1 MLDTAPHEE
10 LTSLIADVYSVLE
23 RVQAGASTEEIEL
36 RVAAAQA
43 TIDRLQEIVGA
54 GPTGAFND
62 LSRHLHF
69 IVHYHRKNQPD
80 NYASD
85 LVGIREKDLPGVI
98 KLVRTWGA
106 PAYDPVLLAAVRVSW
121 EAQHY
126 ASAVRDA
133 FIILEMRLRDLVDAD
148 PSVAASGVRLVTA
161 VLGPTSPTRVA
172 LPADTFMGTLTGPE
186 ADGAYA
192 LVKGAFQLFRNAT
205 AHRPIV
211 YQRQQAEDVIRLVN
225 LCLMLLPRPVGED
238 PSR

>member
-1 MLDTAPHEE
+1 MLNTAPHEE
-10 LTSLIADVYSVLE
+10 LSSLIADVYTVLE
-23 RVQAGASTEEIEL
+23 RVQAGASIEEIEL
-36 RVAAAQA
+36 RVASAQA
-43 TIDRLQEIVGA
+43 TLDKLQEIVGA
-54 GPTGAFND
+54 GPTGAFGD

-69 IVHYHRKNQPD
+69 IVHYHRKDQPE

-85 LVGIREKDLPGVI
+85 LIGIREKDLPGVI
-98 KLVRTWGA
+98 KLVKAWGA
-106 PAYDPVLLAAVRVSW
+106 PAYDPVLLEAVRVSW
-121 EAQHY
+121 DAQHY

-133 FIILEMRLRDLVDAD
+133 FIVLEVRLRDLVDAD
-148 PSVAASGVRLVTA
+148 PHVADSGVRLVTA

-172 LPADTFMGTLTGPE
+172 LPTDTFMGKLTGPE

-205 AHRPIV
+205 AHRPIA

-238 PSR
+238 RPR

>member
-1 MLDTAPHEE
+1 
-10 LTSLIADVYSVLE
+10 
-23 RVQAGASTEEIEL
+23 
-36 RVAAAQA
+36 VAAAQG
-43 TIDRLQEIVGA
+43 TLDRLQEIVGA

-69 IVHYHRKNQPD
+69 IVHYHRKNQPE
-80 NYASD
+80 NFASD
-85 LVGIREKDLPGVI
+85 LVGIRERDLPGII
-98 KLVRTWGA
+98 KLVGAWGA
-106 PAYDPVLLAAVRVSW
+106 PEYDPVLLAAVRVSW
-121 EAQHY
+121 DAQHY

-133 FIILEMRLRDLVDAD
+133 FIVLETRLRDLVDLD
-148 PSVAASGVRLVTA
+148 PAAASGARLVSA

-172 LPADTFMGTLTGPE
+172 LPTDTFMGALTGPE
-186 ADGAYA
+186 AEGAYA

-225 LCLMLLPRPVGED
+225 LCLTLLPRQAGEE